1 MISIIVPVYR
11 AEEYLEN
18 CIESLLSQ
26 TYSDLEIILVDDG
39 SPDASGRICDAYAA
53 KDSRIRV
60 IHQENRGSAAARNAG
75 LDAASGEYVGFV
87 DADDA
92 VDSHMYEELLRA
104 IYGFDLAICGTCV
117 IRNGKRQANQDFAT
131 NRALDEDGL
140 WHVIFGYL
148 NNAVW
153 NKLYRA
159 DLIRDSRFPVGICHN
174 EDLLFHLSYLPRAHT
189 GIIIARELY
198 HHYVRPGSVT
208 NSSCFSH
215 TAFDEVKAK
224 DLACEIVAHQYPE
237 LHQRACFY
245 CLIARM
251 NVCRKL
257 CYFGVQDQYTQEF
270 EAYLAYI
277 RQHIHLHTEQLPW
290 HRRMEVWLLCHARWL
305 YKLILKWFGGKLYV

>member
-53 KDSRIRV
+53 KDSRVKV

-75 LDAASGEYVGFV
+75 LDAACGEYIGFV

-92 VDSHMYEELLRA
+92 VDLHMYEELLRA
-104 IYGFDLAICGTCV
+104 IYEFDLAICGTCV
-117 IRNGKRQANQDFAT
+117 IKNGKGQAKHDLARY
-131 NRALDEDGL
+131 RAFDEDGL
-140 WHVIFGYL
+140 WTEIFGNL

-159 DLIRDSRFPVGICHN
+159 DLIRDCRFPEGLCHN
-174 EDLLFHLSYLPRAHT
+174 EDLLFHLSYLPRVHS
-189 GIIIARELY
+189 GILIGRDLY
-198 HHYVRPGSVT
+198 YHYVRPGSVT
-208 NSSCFSH
+208 KSACFAH

-224 DLACEIVAHQYPE
+224 DMACEIVEKQYPA
-237 LHQRACFY
+237 LHQRAQYF

-251 NVCRKL
+251 NLCRKL
-257 CYFGVQDQYTQEF
+257 CYFGVQDQYAQEF
-270 EAYLAYI
+270 KAYLTYI
-277 RQHIHLHTEQLPW
+277 RQHIGLHKEQLPW
-290 HRRMEVWLLCHARWL
+290 SRRMEAWLLCRARWL